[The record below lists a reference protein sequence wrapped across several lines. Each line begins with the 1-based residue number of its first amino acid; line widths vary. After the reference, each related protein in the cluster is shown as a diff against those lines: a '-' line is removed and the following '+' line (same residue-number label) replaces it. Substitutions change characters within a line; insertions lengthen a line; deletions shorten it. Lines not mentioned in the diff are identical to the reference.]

1 MPIVDNWN
9 NFHVL
14 LVLVIPLPDLETEQ
28 LNATIHLAKSLSHQ
42 KSIWP
47 GWTISRMSACMRENL
62 SGTFL
67 SVNLLKN
74 VDQSSPN
81 KFLETI
87 SQLINRPLKVS
98 INNKKHILKQSHH
111 KHLYTRVQK
120 YDNTGFD
127 GCRNNIDNTF
137 NFFAP
142 KMPVA
147 SLGLVNASACT
158 YCQQMFG
165 DGDRAYLI
173 ITELYYC
180 NQVIFNESEF
190 TFVGDSIYV
199 PGVRRVFH
207 DLEYDVV
214 VQDSRLFVHVCAD
227 KASYVTLGN
236 EAAES
241 VGVRL
246 QLFILIVVIVF
257 LVVVA

>member
-1 MPIVDNWN
+1 
-9 NFHVL
+9 
-14 LVLVIPLPDLETEQ
+14 
-28 LNATIHLAKSLSHQ
+28 
-42 KSIWP
+42 
-47 GWTISRMSACMRENL
+47 
-62 SGTFL
+62 
-67 SVNLLKN
+67 
-74 VDQSSPN
+74 
-81 KFLETI
+81 
-87 SQLINRPLKVS
+87 
-98 INNKKHILKQSHH
+98 
-111 KHLYTRVQK
+111 
-120 YDNTGFD
+120 
-127 GCRNNIDNTF
+127 
-137 NFFAP
+137 
-142 KMPVA
+142 MPVA

-158 YCQQMFG
+158 YCQQVFG

-180 NQVIFNESEF
+180 NQVVFNESEF

-199 PGVRRVFH
+199 PGVMRVFH

-236 EAAES
+236 VAAES